1 MDIEY
6 SNIIKYNRLKNNLKD
21 ILSYMDNEDYTNAY
35 YKAVAMLEFVNSVL
49 LMKQFKIKLQDTGIT
64 NIIEHYS
71 KLDKELFSKMLG
83 INSEYNRID
92 DNSISKSDV
101 EYLLMDIDY
110 IVGYIVN
117 KYGYNILA

>member
-35 YKAVAMLEFVNSVL
+35 YKAVALLEFVNSVL

-71 KLDKELFSKMLG
+71 KLDKELFSKIKM
-83 INSEYNRID
+83 
-92 DNSISKSDV
+92 
-101 EYLLMDIDY
+101 
-110 IVGYIVN
+110 
-117 KYGYNILA
+117 

>member
-35 YKAVAMLEFVNSVL
+35 YKAVALLEFVNSVL

>member
-1 MDIEY
+1 MEIEY
-6 SNIIKYNRLKNNLKD
+6 NNIIKYNVLEKNLKD
-21 ILSYMDNEDYTNAY
+21 ILSYMDNGDYTNAY
-35 YKAVAMLEFVNSVL
+35 YKAAAMLEFVNSVL
-49 LMKQFKIKLQDTGIT
+49 LMKQFKIKLKDTGIT

-83 INSEYNRID
+83 VNSEYNKIGD
-92 DNSISKSDV
+92 SIFKSDV

-110 IVGYIVN
+110 IVGYITN